1 MQKETMAEINE
12 YLHNRQLQLGMDFG
26 LTRME
31 TLLTCLDNPHHHMK
45 FVHIAGSNGK
55 GSTLNYLK
63 EILQAEGIRTGAFT
77 SPYLE
82 SVNEQLSINQSMIS
96 DREFISL
103 FNQVHNAVEAMDRSG
118 NGPTQFEIL
127 TAMAFLYFKQK
138 EADIVLLETG
148 LGGRLDSTNVVTPVL
163 SIITSISL
171 EHTGI
176 LGQSME
182 EIAREKAGIIKKE
195 VPVISGAAEQA
206 IQDKAVAE
214 NARLYQLNKD
224 FFIENLGSEGSM
236 QRFSYHFERYTLDEI
251 ELGMLGKHQAE
262 NASLALT
269 AILLMN
275 ERQQYSIRE
284 ESIRKGLRHAVWS
297 ARFELVSKQPLIVL
311 DGAHN
316 PAGMSALIETLQNYY
331 PDKGFRFVFAAL
343 KDKNYQE
350 MIAALDQKAENIIFT
365 EFPHERAA
373 AAELL
378 YECSKTENIRVMKD
392 WQEAIDHSLGNEMDN
407 EVLII
412 TGSLYFLSL
421 ARPYLIEKLHGKY

>member
-1 MQKETMAEINE
+1 MKKETMAEINE
-12 YLHNRQLQLGMDFG
+12 YMQNRQLQLGMDFG

-45 FVHIAGSNGK
+45 FIHIAGTNGK

-82 SVNEQLSINQSMIS
+82 SVNEQLAVNQSIIS

-103 FNQVHNAVEAMDRSG
+103 FNQVHKAVKVMDRSG
-118 NGPTQFEIL
+118 NGPTHFEIL

-171 EHTGI
+171 EHTDI
-176 LGQSME
+176 LGHSIDA
-182 EIAREKAGIIKKE
+182 IAREKAGIIKRG

-206 IQDKAVAE
+206 IQDKAAAE
-214 NARLYQLNKD
+214 NAKLYQLNKD
-224 FFIENLGSEGSM
+224 FFIENLSSEGSM
-236 QRFSYHFERYTLDEI
+236 QKFSYRSGTYKLDEI
-251 ELGMLGKHQAE
+251 ELSMLGKHQAE
-262 NASLALT
+262 NASLAVT
-269 AILLMN
+269 AILLIN
-275 ERQQYSIRE
+275 ERQEYSIHE
-284 ESIRKGLRHAVWS
+284 ESIRHGLRHAVWG
-297 ARFELVSKQPLIVL
+297 ARLELVSKQQPFILL

-316 PAGMSALIETLQNYY
+316 PAGISALIETLQHSFPGKTY
-331 PDKGFRFVFAAL
+331 RFIFAAL

-350 MIAALDQKAENIIFT
+350 MISTLDQKAHSIIFT

-378 YECSKTENIRVMKD
+378 YECSKTENIRVTKD
-392 WQEAIDHSLGNEMDN
+392 WQKAIDDSLGNATDN

-421 ARPYLIEKLHGKY
+421 VRPYLNKKY